1 MRRLA
6 LAVVAALTMAVVG
19 SPVTAEVKSAGDGR
33 LVLQNSAVIADTPD
47 KVYAA
52 LGRIGQWWDPAHS
65 YSGKAGAMTIEL
77 KPGACF
83 CEALPDGGVKHG
95 EVVMVMPERTLRI
108 MGAFG
113 PLQATGATGA
123 LTFEMKP
130 RLDGGTEV
138 VQTYQVSGLD
148 PAMTQAAPGID
159 AVIGGQL
166 ARLKRYVETG
176 KAD

>member
-6 LAVVAALTMAVVG
+6 LAAIAALSFAVSSGPVG
-19 SPVTAEVKSAGDGR
+19 AEVKSAGEGR
-33 LVLQNSAVIADTPD
+33 LVLRNSVVIAGGPD

-52 LGRIGQWWDPAHS
+52 LGQIGQWWDPAHS
-65 YSGKAGAMTIEL
+65 YSGKVGAMTMDL
-77 KPGACF
+77 RPGACF

-95 EVVMVMPERTLRI
+95 EVVMVMPERTVRI
-108 MGAFG
+108 MAALG

-130 RLDGGTEV
+130 TLDGDTEV
-138 VQTYQVSGLD
+138 TQTYQVSGLD
-148 PAMTQAAPGID
+148 PAMEKAAPGID
-159 AVIGGQL
+159 AVVGGQL

-176 KAD
+176 KPD